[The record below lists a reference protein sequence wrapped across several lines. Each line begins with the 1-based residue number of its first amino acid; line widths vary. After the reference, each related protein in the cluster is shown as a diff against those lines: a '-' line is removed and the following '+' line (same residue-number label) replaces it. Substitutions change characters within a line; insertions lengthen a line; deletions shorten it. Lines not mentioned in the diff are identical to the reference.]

1 VHPAPA
7 ALLFPDIHRE
17 QIANITEQINTGRHS
32 KSLQQTASKSSVCGI
47 YSDPEDLLQN
57 LNHHGAPSATRE
69 NHVSILR
76 PRPLA
81 SLSPALR
88 RESSTQRRITDMH
101 PLKSLLK
108 FCLSSRPR
116 RRQRRSAL
124 AAAQPLEVR
133 SLLTAPFQ
141 LTDNEQLLLELIN
154 RARANPTA
162 EAARHGIGLNDGLK
176 PGDVSGDPQQPLA
189 PVQMLINAASGHAAD
204 MLNRDYFSHTT
215 LGTSKGSSDRVREQG
230 YVGSVGE
237 NLSWGGS
244 TLEIDQIAHIS
255 ERHQSLFKSPG
266 HRKNMLRSSWEEI
279 GVSLQYGQFT
289 DDRTYNASMVVENFG
304 DRNGNPYIT
313 GVVYADTTDNN
324 FYDIGE
330 AIRSGSITAT
340 NLSTGQKITAD
351 LSTSGGYALQVSSGQ
366 WSVEAVY
373 LYGGL
378 SVRAVQFAQVST
390 NNVKLDFERF
400 TTGTPDQLAVSV
412 SRSNISER
420 GADNSV
426 TLTITQAIRQTVPI
440 TVHLSADSADA
451 IQLPATATIPAG
463 ELSVS
468 VNVVGLEDDKI
479 EVPQPVAIT
488 ALVYGLGS
496 VQTTVSVI
504 DRTFPRLPSGT
515 QTVQTARPT
524 IVWSAVSNATTY
536 EIWGDNTSTG
546 QKRAAWATDISGT
559 SWTPP
564 SDLALGNWTFYVRA
578 ATADGRRSF
587 WSPAAIWQVRPVP
600 TILNS
605 GRTEFRS
612 TATLQWAQMP
622 GATAWEIWVDGVNP
636 RVSQIVRR
644 SDITGTSFQL
654 PELPV
659 GRYTWWLR
667 ARNALNEFTA
677 WSLPGIINI
686 TDRVT
691 GIVATG
697 SLFSGDLQLQW
708 NPLPGASTYEIWVD
722 NRTTGVSGVYRAAGI
737 RGSSITIP
745 GLPPSAL
752 RVWLRA
758 RDVAAVNHAWSVP
771 FDVLRLLPTAVT
783 SPANVS
789 SGSSIT
795 LRWTP
800 VAGTVNYRLQLTN
813 AQEIP
818 LYSNNSITGTQ
829 LVIPVTL
836 ATGRYRVWLAAVDS
850 AGTRL
855 ESSPFELQVAT
866 TNRPET
872 PGGSFQY
879 GLAMLTV
886 APRSLPYVRPNAHQ
900 LGHPT
905 AMHRSAGD
913 AASPPTS
920 QPAATLAQSEFLPV
934 SSNAVSTRSFDAAAT
949 DILFA
954 EWLTPAAEM
963 SRNHPISPVFSF
975 DRNAPSPKSHG
986 DVHLT
991 DLF

>member
-1 VHPAPA
+1 
-7 ALLFPDIHRE
+7 
-17 QIANITEQINTGRHS
+17 
-32 KSLQQTASKSSVCGI
+32 
-47 YSDPEDLLQN
+47 
-57 LNHHGAPSATRE
+57 
-69 NHVSILR
+69 
-76 PRPLA
+76 
-81 SLSPALR
+81 
-88 RESSTQRRITDMH
+88 MH

-116 RRQRRSAL
+116 RRLRRSAL

-162 EAARHGIGLNDGLK
+162 EAARYGVGLNDGLR
-176 PGDVSGDPQQPLA
+176 PGEISGDPQQPLA
-189 PVQMLINAASGHAAD
+189 PVQMLITAASGHAAD

-215 LGTSKGSSDRVREQG
+215 RGTSKGSSDRARDQG
-230 YVGSVGE
+230 YIGSVGE

-244 TLEIDQIAHIS
+244 TLQIDQIAHIS
-255 ERHQSLFKSPG
+255 ERHQSLFRSSG
-266 HRKNMLRSSWEEI
+266 HRKNMLRSSWQEI

-289 DDRTYNASMVVENFG
+289 DDRTYNASMAVQNFG
-304 DRNGNPYIT
+304 DRNGTPYIT
-313 GVVYADTTDNN
+313 GVVYADTTKNN

-330 AIRSGSITAT
+330 AVRSGSMTAT
-340 NLSTGQKITAD
+340 NLSTGQKVTTAI
-351 LSTSGGYALQVSSGQ
+351 STSGGYALQVSSGQ

-373 LYGGL
+373 LHGGL
-378 SVRAVQFAQVST
+378 SVRAVQFVQVST
-390 NNVKLDFERF
+390 ANVKLDFERF
-400 TTGTPDQLAVSV
+400 STGTPDQLAVSI
-412 SRSNISER
+412 SRSTISER
-420 GADNSV
+420 GADNSA

-451 IQLPATATIPAG
+451 IQLPATVVIPAG
-463 ELSVS
+463 ELSAS
-468 VNVVGLEDDKI
+468 VNAQGLEDDEI
-479 EVPQPVAIT
+479 ELPQSVAIT
-488 ALVYGLGS
+488 ALVYGLGA
-496 VQTTVSVI
+496 VETTVSVI

-515 QTVQTARPT
+515 QQVQTSRPT
-524 IVWSAVSNATTY
+524 IAWSAVSNATTY

-546 QKRAAWATDISGT
+546 QKRGAWATDISGT

-564 SDLALGNWTFYVRA
+564 SDLTLGNWTFYVRA

-587 WSPAAIWQVRPVP
+587 WSPAAIWQVRPLP

-612 TATLQWAQMP
+612 NATLQWAEMP
-622 GATAWEIWVDGVNP
+622 GATAWEIWVDGVSP

-644 SDITGTSFQL
+644 FDITGTSFQL
-654 PELPV
+654 PLLPV

-667 ARNALNEFTA
+667 ARNALNELTA

-697 SLFSGDLQLQW
+697 TLFNGDLQLQW

-722 NRTTGVSGVYRAAGI
+722 NRTTGASGIYRAANI
-737 RGSSITIP
+737 RGTSITIP

-758 RDVAAVNHAWSVP
+758 RDFAAANHAWSAA
-771 FDVLRLLPTAVT
+771 FDVLRQFPTALT
-783 SPANVS
+783 NPATVS
-789 SGSSIT
+789 SGSSLT

-800 VAGTVNYRLQLTN
+800 VAGTVNYRLQLTD
-813 AQEIP
+813 AQGIT
-818 LYSNNSITGTQ
+818 LHSNNSITGTQ
-829 LVIPVTL
+829 LVIPVPL

-866 TNRPET
+866 TDDRPDT
-872 PGGSFQY
+872 VGGSLQN
-879 GLAMLTV
+879 GLTMLTV
-886 APRSLPYVRPNAHQ
+886 APRSLTPVRLNAD
-900 LGHPT
+900 HPGRPAT
-905 AMHRSAGD
+905 THSSAST
-913 AASPPTS
+913 AASPRTS
-920 QPAATLAQSEFLPV
+920 HSPATVAQGEFPSV
-934 SSNAVSTRSFDAAAT
+934 SSNAGSTQSSDAATT
-949 DILFA
+949 DIFFA
-954 EWLTPAAEM
+954 EWLTPSADTGPK
-963 SRNHPISPVFSF
+963 HPFSPVFSF
-975 DRNAPSPKSHG
+975 DRNSPSPKSRT

-991 DLF
+991 DPF